1 MSNQSKLLSYGHKPV
16 AVELT
21 KTQFNDVVT
30 GRIPMFDQK
39 WKRIAA
45 DVEYIKLEEGI
56 AMTF

>member
-21 KTQFNDVVT
+21 RSQFNDVVQ
-30 GRIPMFDQK
+30 GQIPMFDQK

-45 DVEYIKLEEGI
+45 EVDCIKLEEGV